1 MLNIKYLFLLVV
13 KKLYFLNRVNT
24 LYLSWE
30 EVQLVVK
37 VEQAFE
43 EEEAQVIYNIF
54 KVNQKK
60 VNKLILSSV
69 EVEKDR
75 LVIKLYHQ

>member
-13 KKLYFLNRVNT
+13 KKLYFLNLVNT

-43 EEEAQVIYNIF
+43 EGEVQVICNIF

-60 VNKLILSSV
+60 VNKLTL
-69 EVEKDR
+69 
-75 LVIKLYHQ
+75 

>member
-37 VEQAFE
+37 VEQALE
-43 EEEAQVIYNIF
+43 EGEVQVIYNIF

-60 VNKLILSSV
+60 VNKLTL
-69 EVEKDR
+69 
-75 LVIKLYHQ
+75 